1 VHVLRA
7 VWEEPRAPG
16 APRRVWR
23 DWVLVGVLALCGA
36 VELAVRTD
44 LRWWLLSAV
53 LTLGL
58 LPALLWR
65 RSQPLLVLAV
75 TFAVTGVAGH
85 FTGTGSAETVTLA
98 YLLILVYALYRW
110 GSGRETV
117 LGSAVVLVGLA
128 APFVRGRLDA
138 SELVAG
144 AAVVLAASTLGA
156 TMRTRARARFRDLE
170 SARLQER
177 ERIARD
183 LHDTV
188 AHHVSAVVI
197 RAQVG
202 LAADSRTGAQR
213 DALEIVE
220 AEAGRALE
228 EMRGMLR
235 LLRRGE
241 AVELAPARGIGDVR
255 TLAERPRDGLAVEVA
270 VELDDESSVA
280 PAVAAAVFRIVQES
294 ITNAR
299 RHARGATVVSV
310 RVAGDDSDVRVRVAD
325 DGHPVAVVPAGLGIT
340 GMVERAALLGGTCT
354 AGPASDGGWLVVA
367 VLPRQ
372 VRP

>member
-1 VHVLRA
+1 MLRA